1 MRGVV
6 LSSRP
11 GRGGRGSQ
19 PRQQPQPQEES
30 SSSPPAVSQKNAG
43 KETYTGQRVLA
54 AVPPPGKTGSSGKE
68 GRVVIPPFPVLE
80 PFPQQ
85 QQQQLRF

>member
-1 MRGVV
+1 MGGVV

-30 SSSPPAVSQKNAG
+30 SSSPPAVSQRNAG

-85 QQQQLRF
+85 RQQQLRF

>member
-30 SSSPPAVSQKNAG
+30 SSSPPAVSQRNAG